1 MVKLHDYWRSAA
13 SYRVRIALGVFGVAY
28 DRILVD
34 LLEGEQRATANLRVN
49 KQGLVPTLE
58 IDGLVLTQSLA
69 MVEYLEDTRGP
80 MILPADA
87 AGRARVRALADA
99 IAMEIAPVCALY
111 VRKHVEGLS
120 NGGITAAEWQR
131 HYITRGFA
139 ALEAMLGDGQ
149 AGRFCHGDT
158 VTLADIALMPQVYSA
173 ERAGVDLADYPR
185 LSGIAARLAQV
196 PAIAAAHPDR
206 FRPAKGPF

>member
-1 MVKLHDYWRSAA
+1 MVRLHDYWRSSA
-13 SYRVRIALGVFGVAY
+13 SYRVRIALGLFGIAY
-28 DRILVD
+28 DRVVVD
-34 LLEGEQRATANLRVN
+34 LLEGAQRATANLRLN

-69 MVEYLEDTRGP
+69 IVEYLEDSRGP
-80 MILPADA
+80 MILPPDPG
-87 AGRARVRALADA
+87 GRARVRALADA
-99 IAMEIAPVCALY
+99 IAMEIAPVCAMY

-120 NGGITAAEWQR
+120 GGTMTAIEWQR

-139 ALEAMLGDGQ
+139 ALEAMLGDGK

-158 VTLADIALMPQVYSA
+158 LTLADIALMPQVYSA
-173 ERAGVDLADYPR
+173 ERAGVDLSRYPR
-185 LSGIAARLAQV
+185 MAAIAGRLAEA
-196 PAIAAAHPDR
+196 PAVAAAHPDR